1 MYYRDN
7 PTFAPLNP
15 HTHPLQRPVSA
26 LWEGVTRYL
35 PRYLPTRLTEA
46 GIDAV
51 ESELDATALAAS
63 IERGLS
69 DLRDFLL
76 EAQRVTD
83 TVIVVQFLERSELET
98 EPKEGYFRIRE
109 VVEALDLPLVS
120 AEHHFQAALTAG
132 LAIYRDNIHITA
144 VGQEVL
150 ANVLLNGLIESSSD
164 DILSN
169 L

>member
-144 VGQEVL
+144 EGQKVL
-150 ANVLLNGLIESSSD
+150 AEALWYAITPHLNL
-164 DILSN
+164 
-169 L
+169 